1 MRDRRW
7 DYLYERQAQPVKEYV
22 LDRFAEELAREL
34 EAWPPPEVEWESQA
48 ERARWSAGAAA
59 HPRDDVLRLA
69 LEVARLDLAREFER
83 MDAYLESERH
93 RLQSPAE
100 EAALHLVA
108 RLVTEA
114 CLELKERA
122 DRLRLTRAD
131 LVAAVGQV
139 ERRLFRVTL
148 A

>member
-7 DYLYERQAQPVKEYV
+7 DFLYEREKEPVKDWI
-22 LDRFAEELAREL
+22 LARFAERLAEELAG
-34 EAWPPPEVEWESQA
+34 WPPAELGWSSDA
-48 ERARWSAGAAA
+48 ERARWELGAAA
-59 HPRDDVLRLA
+59 RPRDDVVRLA
-69 LEVARLDLAREFER
+69 LELARLDLAREFEAMEVHR
-83 MDAYLESERH
+83 AREAH

-100 EAALHLVA
+100 EAAVHLLV

-122 DRLRLTRAD
+122 ERMRLTRAD
-131 LVAAVGQV
+131 LARAVDQV

-148 A
+148 R

>member
-34 EAWPPPEVEWESQA
+34 EGWPPPELEWESEA

-83 MDAYLESERH
+83 MDAHLGSERH

-100 EAALHLVA
+100 GAALHLVA

-131 LVAAVGQV
+131 LVSAVGQV
-139 ERRLFRVTL
+139 ERRLFRVTP

>member
-7 DYLYERQAQPVKEYV
+7 DFLYERQRQPVKDYV
-22 LDRFAEELAREL
+22 LERFAEALADELR
-34 EAWPPPEVEWESQA
+34 AWPPAALEWSSDA

-59 HPRDDVLRLA
+59 RPRDEVVRVA
-69 LEVARLDLAREFER
+69 LELARLDLAREFER
-83 MDAYLESERH
+83 MDAFLAREAH
-93 RLQSPAE
+93 RLRSPDE
-100 EAALHLVA
+100 GAAVHLLA

-122 DRLRLTRAD
+122 ERMRLDRSD
-131 LVAAVGQV
+131 LIAAVEQV

-148 A
+148 S